1 MPTSSRSGPRPAA
14 VRGAKRGSRGGQRT
28 ARSYS
33 CSLPQTSTP
42 VSGLKPLQSSHHLQ
56 ANVHKCAHGCRP
68 ASACDTSGDGAV
80 TPVSRGPPRCT
91 GWEPSP
97 RLTFRQA
104 SACGPAPEPYT
115 EVSPRPQPRGLRPR
129 ALPCLSS
136 RGLRKHR
143 KDGGQ
148 GLLGSQGFTFCRSL
162 QGCFLCALNRCAV
175 LSFKFDT
182 FLFLNLK
189 KAQWKAS
196 KQDT

>member
-56 ANVHKCAHGCRP
+56 ANVHKCAQGCRP

-104 SACGPAPEPYT
+104 SACCRLPLSPTRRFLPAPSPEGSDHGHSPAFQVGALESTGKT
-115 EVSPRPQPRGLRPR
+115 E
-129 ALPCLSS
+129 AEA
-136 RGLRKHR
+136 
-143 KDGGQ
+143 
-148 GLLGSQGFTFCRSL
+148 F
-162 QGCFLCALNRCAV
+162 
-175 LSFKFDT
+175 
-182 FLFLNLK
+182 
-189 KAQWKAS
+189 
-196 KQDT
+196 